1 MFMAS
6 FPMDEKECQEDALR
20 RIHSW
25 LCMLEGRII
34 ALLNENKP
42 QDLKPGERE
51 QAASR
56 HLMLMLRLLQL
67 RRQYAEATPS
77 PGEQALL
84 DALFQGMDEE

>member
-1 MFMAS
+1 MTDI
-6 FPMDEKECQEDALR
+6 PMDERECQEDALR

-25 LCMLEGRII
+25 LCMLEGRVL
-34 ALLNENKP
+34 ALLDENKP
-42 QDLKPGERE
+42 EALKPGERE

-67 RRQYAEATPS
+67 RRQYADAPPS
-77 PGEQALL
+77 SGEQALL